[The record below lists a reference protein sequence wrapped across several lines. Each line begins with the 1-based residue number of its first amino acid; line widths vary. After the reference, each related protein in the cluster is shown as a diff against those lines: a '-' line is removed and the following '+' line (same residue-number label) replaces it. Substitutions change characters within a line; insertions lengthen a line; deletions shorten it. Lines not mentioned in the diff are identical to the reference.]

1 VEEDIPPNWEEILP
15 NFSKTTLEQRPTT
28 GTITPLIF
36 LKPAETGCM
45 VEEEIP
51 PQMEDYCKN
60 SVDVKD
66 EDPKINWDDFCKE
79 DDTHRKT
86 YIKEHAH
93 TMIQGI
99 KFCSKIKVLIIASK
113 QACA

>member
-15 NFSKTTLEQRPTT
+15 SFSKTTLEQRPTT

-36 LKPAETGCM
+36 LKPAETSCM

-86 YIKEHAH
+86 MHKRA
-93 TMIQGI
+93 
-99 KFCSKIKVLIIASK
+99 CSPDDPGDKKILKNQSSHNRFK
-113 QACA
+113 TSM